1 MPVLEKLV
9 AKYIE
14 NEVNEGSIPVVYGKI
29 HVFDRSEKSKSSL
42 VKMKVKKNKRFDHLD
57 HYPME
62 PFYKLTSLTH
72 GKSV

>member
-42 VKMKVKKNKRFDHLD
+42 VKMKVKKINVLIILITTQWNHFIN
-57 HYPME
+57 
-62 PFYKLTSLTH
+62 
-72 GKSV
+72 